1 MAASATMAGMDWAHQ
16 VIFFGALVIL
26 GSILSSV
33 VTSRLGVPLLLVFL
47 GIGML
52 LGPEGPGGLAFENI
66 PLAHLIGSAALA
78 VILFDGG
85 LRTPVRNFRM
95 GLKPALGLATVGVV
109 LTSGLTGLFAWWWL
123 GLSWLEA
130 LLLGAIVGS
139 TDAAAVFSLLHS
151 RGLELK
157 SRVGAT
163 LEIES
168 GSNDPMAIFLTIVL
182 IELILF
188 PDRAFGLVVL
198 IEFVQQMGLG
208 AVIGLL
214 GGITLLWLINR
225 LPMSP
230 GFYPLAALAG
240 ALCIFGLAGLL
251 GGSGFLAVYLA
262 GLVVGNRPLEAGQN
276 IKRFHDGI
284 ASLAQIGMF
293 LMLGVIVTP
302 SELPPVALDAGL
314 LAAVLILV
322 ARPLAVAVCLFPF
335 HFPWREQLFIA
346 WVGLRGAVPIILAL
360 FPLLAGLDLAG
371 YFFHVVFFVVLISL
385 LVQGWTVAPTARWL
399 KLELPPT
406 TARVQRTELD
416 IPGQQEMELVGYR
429 LAENTPVVREAWS
442 SFRLPPSAR
451 LVAHL
456 RGGQLL
462 ATLEILDLR
471 PGDHLYIMVSPS
483 DLQDLDR
490 LFLATEVPERLS
502 ERSVFGEF
510 ALNGNA
516 QLGAVALAYGAAV
529 PPENQ
534 GLTLEEFLR
543 TQLPA
548 EPVVGDAVDLDRV
561 RLVVREME
569 GARITRVGLK
579 LL

>member
-1 MAASATMAGMDWAHQ
+1 MIRGMDWTHQ

-52 LGPEGPGGLAFENI
+52 LGAEGPGGIVFENI
-66 PLAHLIGSAALA
+66 PLAHLIGSAALG

-85 LRTPVRNFRM
+85 MRTPIRNFRIA
-95 GLKPALGLATVGVV
+95 LKPALGLATLGVV
-109 LTSGLTGLFAWWWL
+109 ITSGLTGLFAYWWL
-123 GLSWLEA
+123 QLSWLES

-151 RGLELK
+151 RGLQLK

-182 IELILF
+182 IEMILR
-188 PDRAFGLVVL
+188 PDATYGLVFAL
-198 IEFVQQMGLG
+198 EFVRQIGLG
-208 AVIGLL
+208 AILGLV
-214 GGITLLWLINR
+214 GGFALLRLINR
-225 LPMSP
+225 LPLTP

-240 ALCIFGLAGLL
+240 AMLLFGLTGLI

-262 GLVVGNRPLEAGQN
+262 GLVLGNRPLESGQN

-284 ASLAQIGMF
+284 ASLSQIGMF

-302 SELPPVALDAGL
+302 SELLPVALDAGL
-314 LAAVLILV
+314 LAGVLILV
-322 ARPLAVAVCLFPF
+322 ARPLAVALCLLPF
-335 HFPWREQLFIA
+335 HFPWREQVFVG

-360 FPLLAGLDLAG
+360 FPLLAGLELAG
-371 YFFHVVFFVVLISL
+371 YFFHLVFFVVLISL
-385 LVQGWTVAPTARWL
+385 LVQGSTITPFARWL

-406 TARVQRTELD
+406 ATRVQRTELD
-416 IPGQQEMELVGYR
+416 IPGQQEMELVGYT
-429 LAENTPVVREAWS
+429 LADSTPVVQEAWS
-442 SFRLPPSAR
+442 NFRLPSSAR
-451 LVAHL
+451 FVAHL
-456 RGGQLL
+456 RGGRLL
-462 ATLEILDLR
+462 EALEILDLR
-471 PGDHLYIMVSPS
+471 TGDHLYFMIEPGE
-483 DLQDLDR
+483 LADLDR

-510 ALNGNA
+510 TLNGNA
-516 QLGAVALAYGAAV
+516 QVGAVALAYAASV
-529 PPENQ
+529 PEDEAAQ
-534 GLTLEEFLR
+534 TLEAFLR
-543 TQLPA
+543 KRLVA
-548 EPVVGDAVDLDRV
+548 EPVVGDAIELG
-561 RLVVREME
+561 RLRFVVREMS
-569 GARITRVGLK
+569 GARITQVGLK

>member
-1 MAASATMAGMDWAHQ
+1 MRCMDWAHQ
-16 VIFFGALVIL
+16 VIFFGALVVL

-52 LGPEGPGGLAFENI
+52 LGPEGPGGLVFENI

-85 LRTPVRNFRM
+85 LRTPVRNFRT

-109 LTSGLTGLFAWWWL
+109 MTSGLTGLFAWWWL

-182 IELILF
+182 IELLLL
-188 PDRAFGLVVL
+188 PDRSFGLVVVV
-198 IEFVQQMGLG
+198 EFLQQMGLG
-208 AVIGLL
+208 ALIGVL
-214 GGITLLWLINR
+214 GGLGLLWLINR

-240 ALCIFGLAGLL
+240 ALCIFGLTGLL

-322 ARPLAVAVCLFPF
+322 ARPLAVGVCLLPF
-335 HFPWREQLFIA
+335 RFPWREQLFIA

-360 FPLLAGLDLAG
+360 FPLLAGLDLAE

-385 LVQGWTVAPTARWL
+385 LVQGWTVAPAARWL
-399 KLELPPT
+399 QLELPPT
-406 TARVQRTELD
+406 TTRVQRTELD

-429 LAENTPVVREAWS
+429 LAESTPVVREAWS
-442 SFRLPPSAR
+442 SFHLPPSAR

-456 RGGQLL
+456 RGGHLL
-462 ATLEILDLR
+462 EHLEVMDLR
-471 PGDHLYIMVSPS
+471 AGDHLYIMVAPAE
-483 DLQDLDR
+483 LPDLDR

-510 ALNGNA
+510 VLNGDA
-516 QLGAVALAYGAAV
+516 EIGAVALAYGV
-529 PPENQ
+529 PIPETEC
-534 GLTLEEFLR
+534 GKTLEDFVRCRLK
-543 TQLPA
+543 A
-548 EPVVGDAVDLDRV
+548 EPVVGDTVDLDGI
-561 RLVVREME
+561 RLVIREMD
-569 GARITRVGLK
+569 GSRITRVGLK

>member
-1 MAASATMAGMDWAHQ
+1 MDWSNQ
-16 VIFFGALVIL
+16 VIFLGALVIL

-52 LGPEGPGGLAFENI
+52 LGPEGPGGLVFENI

-85 LRTPVRNFRM
+85 LRTPVRNFRIA
-95 GLKPALGLATVGVV
+95 LKPALGLATVGVV
-109 LTSGLTGLFAWWWL
+109 LTSGLTGLFAYWWL
-123 GLSWLEA
+123 GLSWLES

-182 IELILF
+182 IELILL
-188 PDRAFGLVVL
+188 PDAAFGLVVVV
-198 IEFVQQMGLG
+198 EFVQQMGLG
-208 AVIGLL
+208 VVLGLL
-214 GGITLLWLINR
+214 GGLALLGLINR

-230 GFYPLAALAG
+230 GFYPLAAMAG
-240 ALCIFGLAGLL
+240 ALTIFGLTGLL

-262 GLVVGNRPLEAGQN
+262 GLVVGNRPLEASQN

-284 ASLAQIGMF
+284 ASLSQIGMF

-322 ARPLAVAVCLFPF
+322 ARPLAVGICLYPF
-335 HFPWREQLFIA
+335 RFPWREQLFIA

-360 FPLLAGLDLAG
+360 FPLLAGLELAG

-385 LVQGWTVAPTARWL
+385 LVQGWTVAPAARWL
-399 KLELPPT
+399 RLELPPSPT
-406 TARVQRTELD
+406 RVQRTELD

-429 LAENTPVVREAWS
+429 LADSTPVVREAWS
-442 SFRLPPSAR
+442 SFRLPKSAR

-456 RGGQLL
+456 RGGRLL
-462 ATLEILDLR
+462 ETLEILDLR
-471 PGDHLYIMVSPS
+471 TGDHLYIMVAPG
-483 DLQDLDR
+483 DLSDLDR
-490 LFLATEVPERLS
+490 LFLASEVPERLS

-510 ALNGNA
+510 VLNGNA

-529 PPENQ
+529 PAEQ
-534 GLTLEEFLR
+534 RGLTLEEFLR
-543 TQLPA
+543 ERLHA

-561 RLVVREME
+561 RLVVREMD

>member
-1 MAASATMAGMDWAHQ
+1 MDWTHQ
-16 VIFFGALVIL
+16 VILLGSLIIL

-33 VTSRLGVPLLLVFL
+33 VTSRLGIPLLLVFL

-52 LGPEGPGGLAFENI
+52 IGPEGIGGIAFENI
-66 PLAHLIGSAALA
+66 QAAHLIGSAALA

-85 LRTPVRNFRM
+85 LRTPIRNFRIA
-95 GLKPALGLATVGVV
+95 LRPALGLATIGVV
-109 LTSGLTGLFAWWWL
+109 VTSGLVGLFAHYWL

-130 LLLGAIVGS
+130 MLLGAIVGS

-168 GSNDPMAIFLTIVL
+168 GSNDPMAIFLTIIL
-182 IELILF
+182 IELLLLPEPSIG
-188 PDRAFGLVVL
+188 AIVL

-208 AVIGLL
+208 AIAGLA
-214 GGITLLWLINR
+214 GGYLLLKMING

-230 GFYPLAALAG
+230 GFYPLAAITG
-240 ALCIFGLAGLL
+240 ALAVFGLTGLL

-262 GLVVGNRPLEAGQN
+262 GLVMGNRPMQSSQN

-293 LMLGVIVTP
+293 LMLGIIVTP
-302 SELPPVALDAGL
+302 SELLPVSLDAAL

-322 ARPLAVAVCLFPF
+322 ARPLAVVLCLVPF
-335 HFPWREQLFIA
+335 RFPWREQLFIG

-360 FPLLAGLDLAG
+360 FPLLAGLEQAA

-385 LVQGWTVAPTARWL
+385 LVQGSTVSLAARWL
-399 KLELPPT
+399 GLELPPSA
-406 TARVQRTELD
+406 ARVQRTELD
-416 IPGQQEMELVGYR
+416 IPGQMTMELVGYR
-429 LAENTPVVREAWS
+429 LEEHTPVVREAWYN
-442 SFRLPPSAR
+442 FRLPGSAR

-456 RGGQLL
+456 REGEMLGS
-462 ATLEILDLR
+462 LEIMDLR
-471 PGDHLYIMVSPS
+471 PGDHLYILIDPKE
-483 DLQDLDR
+483 LPDLDR
-490 LFLATEVPERLS
+490 LFLATDIPDRLS

-510 ALNGNA
+510 VLNGNA
-516 QLGAVALAYGAAV
+516 QLGALAMAYGVAV
-529 PPENQ
+529 PTEESGQ
-534 GLTLEEFLR
+534 TLEEFMRSHLR
-543 TQLPA
+543 A
-548 EPVVGDAVDLDRV
+548 VPVVGDAVGLETV
-561 RLVVREME
+561 TLVVREMN
-569 GARITRVGLK
+569 GDRITLVGLK
-579 LL
+579 LHAERT

>member
-1 MAASATMAGMDWAHQ
+1 MEWTNL

-26 GSILSSV
+26 ASILASV

-47 GIGML
+47 VIGML
-52 LGPEGPGGLAFENI
+52 LGEEGPGGILFENVQ
-66 PLAHLIGSAALA
+66 LAHLIGSAALA

-85 LRTPVRNFRM
+85 MRTPIRNFRIA
-95 GLKPALGLATVGVV
+95 LKPALGLATVGVV

-130 LLLGAIVGS
+130 MLLGAIVGS
-139 TDAAAVFSLLHS
+139 TDAAAVFSLLHA

-182 IELILF
+182 IEMLLA
-188 PDRAFGLVVL
+188 PDGAFGLVFL
-198 IEFVQQMGLG
+198 LEFVRQMGLG
-208 AVIGLL
+208 GVL
-214 GGITLLWLINR
+214 GMAGGFGLLWLINR

-230 GFYPLAALAG
+230 GFYPLAAITGGMVL
-240 ALCIFGLAGLL
+240 FGLTGLL

-262 GLVVGNRPLEAGQN
+262 GLVLGNRPLESSTN

-284 ASLAQIGMF
+284 ASLSQIGMF
-293 LMLGVIVTP
+293 LMLGVLVTP
-302 SELPPVALDAGL
+302 SELLPVAVDAL
-314 LAAVLILV
+314 LLGTVMILI
-322 ARPLAVAVCLFPF
+322 ARPVAVALCLLPF
-335 HFPWREQLFIA
+335 RFPWREQVFIG

-360 FPLLAGLDLAG
+360 FPLLAGLEQAP
-371 YFFHVVFFVVLISL
+371 YFFHLVFFVVLISL
-385 LVQGWTVAPTARWL
+385 LVQGSTITPMARWL
-399 KLELPPT
+399 KLELPPSAT
-406 TARVQRTELD
+406 RVQRTELD

-429 LAENTPVVREAWS
+429 LAEHTPVVREAWS
-442 SFRLPPSAR
+442 SFRLPASAR

-456 RGGQLL
+456 RSGRLL
-462 ATLEILDLR
+462 ESLEVMDLR
-471 PGDHLYIMVSPS
+471 AGDHLYIMVAPA
-483 DLQDLDR
+483 DLHDLDR

-510 ALNGNA
+510 VLNGDA
-516 QLGAVALAYGAAV
+516 EIGAVAMAYGV
-529 PPENQ
+529 PVPEVEC
-534 GLTLEEFLR
+534 GKTLEDFVRCRLK
-543 TQLPA
+543 A
-548 EPVVGDAVDLDRV
+548 APVVGDTVDLGRI
-561 RLVVREME
+561 RLVIREME
-569 GARITRVGLK
+569 GNRITRVGLK

>member
-1 MAASATMAGMDWAHQ
+1 MTRMDWVNQ

-52 LGPEGPGGLAFENI
+52 LGAEGPGRLVFENI
-66 PLAHLIGSAALA
+66 ALAHLIGSVALA

-85 LRTPVRNFRM
+85 MRTPIRNFRIA
-95 GLKPALGLATVGVV
+95 LKPALGLATVGVV
-109 LTSGLTGLFAWWWL
+109 LTSGLTGLFAFWWL
-123 GLSWLEA
+123 GLSWLES
-130 LLLGAIVGS
+130 LLLGAVVGS
-139 TDAAAVFSLLHS
+139 TDAAAVFSLLHA
-151 RGLELK
+151 RGRELK

-182 IELILF
+182 IELILL
-188 PDRAFGLVVL
+188 PDAAFGLVVVV
-198 IEFVQQMGLG
+198 EFVRQMGLG
-208 AVIGLL
+208 VVMGLL
-214 GGITLLWLINR
+214 GGLALLALINR
-225 LPMSP
+225 LPMSAS
-230 GFYPLAALAG
+230 FYPLAAMAG
-240 ALCIFGLAGLL
+240 ALTIFGLTGLL

-262 GLVVGNRPLEAGQN
+262 GLVLGNRPLESSQN

-284 ASLAQIGMF
+284 ASLSQIGMF

-302 SELPPVALDAGL
+302 SELLPVAVDAGL

-322 ARPLAVAVCLFPF
+322 ARPVAVALCLLPF
-335 HFPWREQLFIA
+335 RFPWREQVFIG

-360 FPLLAGLDLAG
+360 FPLLAGLESAD
-371 YFFHVVFFVVLISL
+371 YFFHVVFFVVLLSL
-385 LVQGWTVAPTARWL
+385 LVQGWTITPLARWL
-399 KLELPPT
+399 RLELPPSPS
-406 TARVQRTELD
+406 RVQRTELD

-429 LAENTPVVREAWS
+429 LADSTPVVRGAWS
-442 SFRLPPSAR
+442 SFRLPSSAR

-456 RGGQLL
+456 RGGHLL
-462 ATLEILDLR
+462 DTLEILDLR
-471 PGDHLYIMVSPS
+471 AGDHLYIMVAPA
-483 DLQDLDR
+483 DLPDLDR

-502 ERSVFGEF
+502 ERSVFGDF
-510 ALNGNA
+510 VLNGNA
-516 QLGAVALAYGAAV
+516 QLGAVAVAYGATV
-529 PPENQ
+529 PAEERA
-534 GLTLEEFLR
+534 LSLEAFLR
-543 TQLPA
+543 ARLQA

-561 RLVVREME
+561 RLVVREMD